1 MSKSKRMPSRK
12 SITAPRPADTTERVP
27 GVDLAALLD
36 RHLGPVAEPRRP
48 GEFTVNEIASIRR
61 VSGKRAN
68 AILTLLLSQGVVT
81 RRPGRKNQYL
91 YRFVK

>member
-1 MSKSKRMPSRK
+1 LKSKLTPSHPN
-12 SITAPRPADTTERVP
+12 TAHHKPPDSTERVT

-48 GEFTVNEIASIRR
+48 GEFTVNEIAAIRR

-68 AILTLLLSQGVVT
+68 AILTHLLSRGVVT
-81 RRPGRKNQYL
+81 RRQGRKNQFL

>member
-1 MSKSKRMPSRK
+1 MPSRK
-12 SITAPRPADTTERVP
+12 RTTAPRPADSTERVP

-48 GEFTVNEIASIRR
+48 GEFTVHEIAAIRR
-61 VSGKRAN
+61 VSGKRAH
-68 AILTLLLSQGVVT
+68 AILYNLLSQGIVT

-91 YRFVK
+91 YRFVE